1 MKKVAPS
8 LQDALAFLTVIPFSC
23 PLVSSR
29 PAEALG
35 RAMAWFPL
43 VGALV
48 GGLGGGLVLWAS
60 GAWPQ
65 QVAALMGLALMV
77 ALTGGL
83 HLDGFAD
90 TVDGLA
96 AWKGKE
102 ETLRIMQD
110 SRIGVAGAS
119 ALFILLGLKWA
130 LLSAIPLHA
139 ILAAGATA
147 GTLSRLVLVLSAQAF
162 PYVPGKS
169 GLGRLV
175 TDRRAPASVAAAFVI
190 ALLVVLTC
198 QGLFPGIFL
207 LSAAVALAWGANTL
221 IVRRL
226 GGITGDTL
234 GAVGEL
240 VEAGVLLLLAMR

>member
-1 MKKVAPS
+1 MRKVVPA
-8 LQDALAFLTVIPFSC
+8 LQDALAFLTVLPFSC

-29 PAEALG
+29 PASQLG

-48 GGLGGGLVLWAS
+48 GAAGAGLILGAS
-60 GAWPQ
+60 NLWPQ
-65 QVAALMGLALMV
+65 QVAALLGLGLMLL
-77 ALTGGL
+77 LTGGI

-96 AWKGKE
+96 AWKGRE

-110 SRIGVAGAS
+110 SRVGSAGA
-119 ALFILLGLKWA
+119 AGIFLLLGLKWA
-130 LLSAIPLHA
+130 LLSAISLHVM
-139 ILAAGATA
+139 LAAGATA
-147 GTLSRLVLVLSAQAF
+147 GALSRLALVLSAQAF

-175 TDRRAPASVAAAFVI
+175 TDRREPVSVAIALVI

-198 QGLFPGIFL
+198 QGLLPGLFL

-240 VEAGVLLLLAMR
+240 VETGVLLLLLMK